1 METSNCQ
8 WKVRLC
14 RPWLALIV
22 FLAAAA
28 FLGGQ
33 SQEPPLRPGAAQF
46 KKEVQDCIA
55 ILETALI
62 EPLSKRDIP
71 AINETLKKVE
81 PEAIKLCRMCPF
93 RIGVLNQEGYTLTVY
108 PPKEDA
114 IANFS
119 KYEVVI
125 QALKSRRTATQRF
138 FLQDGAQIYL
148 ICVPILQEDR
158 VLGILALAVSAEEA
172 KKRWDMTDQE
182 FLAID
187 FNR

>member
-14 RPWLALIV
+14 RPWLALISL
-22 FLAAAA
+22 LAAVA
-28 FLGGQ
+28 FLGCQ
-33 SQEPPLRPGAAQF
+33 SQKPPLRPGAAEF

-55 ILETALI
+55 ILKTALI
-62 EPLSKRDIP
+62 EPLSQRAIP

-108 PPKEDA
+108 PPKKDA
-114 IANFS
+114 IGNFS
-119 KYEVVI
+119 NYEAVI
-125 QALKSRRTATQRF
+125 QALKSRRTATQRC
-138 FLQDGAQIYL
+138 FLQDGSPIYL
-148 ICVPILQEDR
+148 ICVPILREDQ
-158 VLGILALAVSAEEA
+158 VLGILALAVRAEEA
-172 KKRWDMTDQE
+172 KKRWDMTAQE

>member
-1 METSNCQ
+1 MKTSNCQ
-8 WKVRLC
+8 RKGPRF
-14 RPWLALIV
+14 RAGLALISL
-22 FLAAAA
+22 LAAVA
-28 FLGGQ
+28 FLGCQ

-55 ILETALI
+55 TLETALI

-114 IANFS
+114 IGNFS
-119 KYEVVI
+119 NYEVVI

-138 FLQDGAQIYL
+138 FLQDGSQIYL

-172 KKRWDMTDQE
+172 KKRWDMTAQE
-182 FLAID
+182 FLVID

>member
-1 METSNCQ
+1 MKTSDCQ
-8 WKVRLC
+8 RKAQRF
-14 RPWLALIV
+14 RPWLALV
-22 FLAAAA
+22 SLLAAVA
-28 FLGGQ
+28 FLGCQ
-33 SQEPPLRPGAAQF
+33 SQESRLRPGAAEF

-55 ILETALI
+55 ILKTALI

-108 PPKEDA
+108 PPKEDT
-114 IANFS
+114 IGNFS
-119 KYEVVI
+119 NYEVVI
-125 QALKSRRTATQRF
+125 QALKNRRTATQRF
-138 FLQDGAQIYL
+138 FLQDGSQIYL
-148 ICVPILQEDR
+148 ICVPILQEDQ
-158 VLGILALAVSAEEA
+158 VLGILALVVSAEEA
-172 KKRWDMTDQE
+172 KKRWDMTAPE